1 MELFRFIAWQY
12 NRFDFEEI
20 SLILSCLMAMA
31 AGFISVWVGIDFGW
45 IVFNVVLTLICTVCF
60 CALVFHTREQW
71 RKYKAFKEKEAQQIV
86 DKLRGRSY

>member
-12 NRFDFEEI
+12 NRFDFEEL
-20 SLILSCLMAMA
+20 SLILSCLNAIT
-31 AGFISVWVGIDFGW
+31 AGLISGWLGISFGW
-45 IVFNVVLTLICTVCF
+45 LIFNVLAALVSTVCF